1 MIGIELIRNKGYR
14 MSLKK
19 FAVTKARALPVIIL
33 ADTSGSMSVDG
44 KISALNEAIQNMV
57 STFRQE
63 SARQAEIQVGLI
75 TFGGDKAEMH
85 LPLAKASEIE
95 AMQPLD
101 AIGRTPMGHA
111 FELATELLED
121 KELITSRDYRP
132 VLILLSD
139 GIPTDSWQAGLER
152 LTTSERGQKASR
164 FAMAIGSEANIDV
177 LDAFN
182 NDLEAPVFKA
192 NEARDIHRFFR
203 AVTMSVT
210 ARSQSRTPNELA
222 PINFDELDND
232 DDDLGLDLEGQ
243 W

>member
-1 MIGIELIRNKGYR
+1 

-19 FAVTKARALPVIIL
+19 FTVAKARALPVIIL

-57 STFRQE
+57 STFKQE

-111 FELATELLED
+111 FELATKVLED
-121 KELITSRDYRP
+121 YELITSRDYRP

-164 FAMAIGSEANIDV
+164 FAMAIGVEANIDV
-177 LDAFN
+177 LEAFN
-182 NDLEAPVFKA
+182 NDLEARVFKA

-222 PINFDELDND
+222 PINFDELGND
-232 DDDLGLDLEGQ
+232 DDDLGLDLDGQ

>member
-1 MIGIELIRNKGYR
+1 

-19 FAVTKARALPVIIL
+19 FAVAKARALPVIIL
-33 ADTSGSMSVDG
+33 ADTSGSMSVGG
-44 KISALNEAIQNMV
+44 KIAALNEAVQNMV

-111 FELATELLED
+111 FELATEVLED

-139 GIPTDSWQAGLER
+139 GIPTDAWQAGLER
-152 LTTSERGQKASR
+152 LTTSERCQKASR
-164 FAMAIGSEANIDV
+164 FAMAIGAEANIDV
-177 LDAFN
+177 LEAFN

-222 PINFDELDND
+222 PINFDELEND
-232 DDDLGLDLEGQ
+232 DDDLGLDLEGK

>member
-1 MIGIELIRNKGYR
+1 

-19 FAVTKARALPVIIL
+19 FAVATARALPVLIL

-44 KISALNEAIQNMV
+44 KIAALNDAIKDMV
-57 STFRQE
+57 STFKKE

-75 TFGGDKAEMH
+75 TFGGDSAEVH
-85 LPLAKASEIE
+85 LPLAKATEIE
-95 AMQPLD
+95 SIQTLD

-111 FELATELLED
+111 FELATDILED

-132 VLILLSD
+132 VLVLLSD
-139 GIPTDSWQAGLER
+139 GIPTDNWKEGLDR
-152 LTTSERGQKASR
+152 LTSSERGQKASR
-164 FAMAIGSEANIDV
+164 FAMAIGAEANIDV
-177 LDAFN
+177 LEGFN

-192 NEARDIHRFFR
+192 HEARDINRFFR

-210 ARSQSRTPNELA
+210 ARSQSRTPNEIA
-222 PINFDELDND
+222 PVNFDELDS
-232 DDDLGLDLEGQ
+232 DDDLGLDLDGQ

>member
-1 MIGIELIRNKGYR
+1 MNT
-14 MSLKK
+14 LKK
-19 FAVTKARALPVIIL
+19 FAVAKARALPVIIL

-44 KISALNEAIQNMV
+44 KIAALNEAIKNMV
-57 STFRQE
+57 STFKKE

-75 TFGGDKAEMH
+75 TFGGDKAEIH

-111 FELATELLED
+111 FELATEVLED
-121 KELITSRDYRP
+121 NELIKPRDYRP

-139 GIPTDSWQAGLER
+139 GIPTDSWKDGLAR
-152 LTTSERGQKASR
+152 LTSSERGQKASR
-164 FAMAIGSEANIDV
+164 FAMAIGAEANIDV
-177 LDAFN
+177 LEEFN

-222 PINFDELDND
+222 QINFDELDNG
-232 DDDLGLDLEGQ
+232 DDDLGLELDGQ

>member
-1 MIGIELIRNKGYR
+1 
-14 MSLKK
+14 
-19 FAVTKARALPVIIL
+19 
-33 ADTSGSMSVDG
+33 
-44 KISALNEAIQNMV
+44 
-57 STFRQE
+57 
-63 SARQAEIQVGLI
+63 
-75 TFGGDKAEMH
+75 
-85 LPLAKASEIE
+85 
-95 AMQPLD
+95 
-101 AIGRTPMGHA
+101 MGHA
-111 FELATELLED
+111 FELATNVLED

-139 GIPTDSWQAGLER
+139 GIPTDSWKDGLAH

-164 FAMAIGSEANIDV
+164 FAMAIGAEANIEV
-177 LDAFN
+177 LQAFN

-222 PINFDELDND
+222 PINFDELGND
-232 DDDLGLDLEGQ
+232 DDDLGLDLDGQ

>member
-1 MIGIELIRNKGYR
+1 

-19 FAVTKARALPVIIL
+19 FTVSKARALPVIIL

-44 KISALNEAIQNMV
+44 KIAALNEAVQNMV

-111 FELATELLED
+111 FELATEVLED

-164 FAMAIGSEANIDV
+164 FAMAIGAEANIDV
-177 LDAFN
+177 LEAFN

>member
-1 MIGIELIRNKGYR
+1 

-19 FAVTKARALPVIIL
+19 FAVAKARALPVIIL

-44 KISALNEAIQNMV
+44 KIAALNEAVQSMV

-95 AMQPLD
+95 AMQPLE

-111 FELATELLED
+111 FELATEVLEN

-139 GIPTDSWQAGLER
+139 GIPTDAWQAGLER

-164 FAMAIGSEANIDV
+164 FAMAIGAGANIDV
-177 LDAFN
+177 LEAFN

-203 AVTMSVT
+203 AVTMSIT

-222 PINFDELDND
+222 PINFDELEND
-232 DDDLGLDLEGQ
+232 DDDLGLDLEGK

>member
-1 MIGIELIRNKGYR
+1 

-19 FAVTKARALPVIIL
+19 FAVAKARALPVIIL
-33 ADTSGSMSVDG
+33 ADTSGSMSVGG
-44 KISALNEAIQNMV
+44 KIAALNEAVQNMV

-111 FELATELLED
+111 FELATEVLED

-139 GIPTDSWQAGLER
+139 GIPTDNWKDGLAR
-152 LTTSERGQKASR
+152 LTTSERGRKTSR
-164 FAMAIGSEANIDV
+164 FSMAIGAEANIDV
-177 LDAFN
+177 LEAFN

>member
-1 MIGIELIRNKGYR
+1 

-19 FAVTKARALPVIIL
+19 FAVAKARALPVIIL
-33 ADTSGSMSVDG
+33 ADTSGSMSVEG
-44 KISALNEAIQNMV
+44 KDEALNEAIQNMV
-57 STFRQE
+57 STFKQE
-63 SARQAEIQVGLI
+63 SARQAEIHVGLI
-75 TFGGDKAEMH
+75 TFGGESAEMH

-95 AMQPLD
+95 AMQPLT
-101 AIGRTPMGHA
+101 ASGRTPMGHA
-111 FELATELLED
+111 FELATEVLED
-121 KELITSRDYRP
+121 KEIITSRDYRP

-152 LTTSERGQKASR
+152 LTNSERGQKASR
-164 FAMAIGSEANIDV
+164 FAMAIGAEANIDV
-177 LDAFN
+177 LEAFN
-182 NDLEAPVFKA
+182 NDLEAPVFKG

-232 DDDLGLDLEGQ
+232 DDDLGLDLEGL
-243 W
+243 

>member
-1 MIGIELIRNKGYR
+1 

-19 FAVTKARALPVIIL
+19 FAVAKARALPVLIL

-44 KISALNEAIQNMV
+44 KIAALNDAIKDMV
-57 STFRQE
+57 STFKKE

-75 TFGGDKAEMH
+75 TFGGDSAEVH
-85 LPLAKASEIE
+85 LPLAKATEIE
-95 AMQPLD
+95 SIQTLD

-111 FELATELLED
+111 FELATDILED

-132 VLILLSD
+132 VLVLLSD
-139 GIPTDSWQAGLER
+139 GIPTDNWKEGLDR
-152 LTTSERGQKASR
+152 LTSSERGQKASR
-164 FAMAIGSEANIDV
+164 FAMAIGAEANIDV
-177 LDAFN
+177 LEGFN

-192 NEARDIHRFFR
+192 HEARDIHRFFR

-210 ARSQSRTPNELA
+210 ARSQSRTPNEIA
-222 PINFDELDND
+222 PVNFDELDS
-232 DDDLGLDLEGQ
+232 DDDLGLDLDGQ

>member
-1 MIGIELIRNKGYR
+1 

-19 FAVTKARALPVIIL
+19 FAVAKARALPVIIL

-44 KISALNEAIQNMV
+44 KIANLNEAIQDMV
-57 STFRQE
+57 STFKQE

-75 TFGGDKAEMH
+75 TFGGNEAELHTPLIKAT
-85 LPLAKASEIE
+85 EIE
-95 AMQPLD
+95 SIQELT
-101 AIGRTPMGHA
+101 AIGRTPMGNA

-121 KELITSRDYRP
+121 QSKITSRDYRP

-139 GIPTDSWQAGLER
+139 GIPTDEWKSSLET
-152 LTTSERGQKASR
+152 LCNSERASKASR
-164 FAMAIGSEANIDV
+164 FAMAIGNEANLTV
-177 LDAFN
+177 LEQFN
-182 NDLEAPVFKA
+182 NDLEASVFKA

-210 ARSQSRTPNELA
+210 ARSQSQTPNELIA
-222 PINFDELDND
+222 IDFDDLENG
-232 DDDLGLDLEGQ
+232 DDLGLDLSGQ

>member
-1 MIGIELIRNKGYR
+1 

-19 FAVTKARALPVIIL
+19 FAVAKARALPVIIL
-33 ADTSGSMSVDG
+33 ADTSGSMSVKG
-44 KISALNEAIQNMV
+44 KDEALNEAIQNMV
-57 STFRQE
+57 STFKQE
-63 SARQAEIQVGLI
+63 SARQAEIHVGLI
-75 TFGGDKAEMH
+75 TFGGESAEMH

-95 AMQPLD
+95 AMKPLD
-101 AIGRTPMGHA
+101 AFGRTPMGHA
-111 FELATELLED
+111 FELATEVLED
-121 KELITSRDYRP
+121 KEIITSRDYRP

-152 LTTSERGQKASR
+152 LTNSERGQKASR
-164 FAMAIGSEANIDV
+164 FAMAIGAEANIDV
-177 LDAFN
+177 LEAFN

-232 DDDLGLDLEGQ
+232 DDDLGLDLEGL
-243 W
+243 

>member
-1 MIGIELIRNKGYR
+1 

-19 FAVTKARALPVIIL
+19 FTVAKARALPVLIL

-44 KISALNEAIQNMV
+44 KISSLNEAIQNMV
-57 STFRQE
+57 STFKQE

-75 TFGGDKAEMH
+75 TFGGEAAEMH
-85 LPLAKASEIE
+85 LPLAKAAEIE
-95 AMQPLD
+95 AIEPLD
-101 AIGRTPMGHA
+101 ATGRTPMGHA
-111 FELATELLED
+111 FEIATKVLED

-132 VLILLSD
+132 VVILLSD
-139 GIPTDSWQAGLER
+139 GIPTDSWKAGLDS
-152 LTTSERGQKASR
+152 LCNSDRGKKASR
-164 FAMAIGSEANIDV
+164 FAMAIGAEANIDV
-177 LDAFN
+177 LEAFN

-210 ARSQSRTPNELA
+210 ARSQSQTPNDLT
-222 PINFDELDND
+222 PINFDELEND

>member
-1 MIGIELIRNKGYR
+1 

-19 FAVTKARALPVIIL
+19 FAVAKARALPVIIL

-44 KISALNEAIQNMV
+44 KIAALNEAVQNMV
-57 STFRQE
+57 STFKQE
-63 SARQAEIQVGLI
+63 SARQAEIHVGLI
-75 TFGGDKAEMH
+75 TFGGESAEMH

-95 AMQPLD
+95 AMKPLD
-101 AIGRTPMGHA
+101 AFGRTPMGHA
-111 FELATELLED
+111 FELATEVLED
-121 KELITSRDYRP
+121 KEIITSRDYRP

-152 LTTSERGQKASR
+152 LTNSERGQKASR
-164 FAMAIGSEANIDV
+164 FAMAIGAEANIDV
-177 LDAFN
+177 LEAFN
-182 NDLEAPVFKA
+182 NDLEAPVFKG

-232 DDDLGLDLEGQ
+232 DDDLGLDLEGL
-243 W
+243 

>member
-1 MIGIELIRNKGYR
+1 

-19 FAVTKARALPVIIL
+19 FTVAKARALPVIIL

-57 STFRQE
+57 STFKQE
-63 SARQAEIQVGLI
+63 SARQAEIQVGVI
-75 TFGGDKAEMH
+75 TFGGEQAEMH
-85 LPLAKASEIE
+85 TPLVKASGVE
-95 AMQPLD
+95 AMEPLR
-101 AIGRTPMGHA
+101 ATGRTPMGNA
-111 FELATELLED
+111 FELTTKVLED

-132 VLILLSD
+132 VVILLSD
-139 GIPTDSWQAGLER
+139 GIPTDSWKSGLES
-152 LTTSERGQKASR
+152 LCNSERGQKASR
-164 FAMAIGSEANIDV
+164 FAMAIGAEANIDV
-177 LDAFN
+177 LEAFN

-192 NEARDIHRFFR
+192 HEARDIHRFFR

-210 ARSQSRTPNELA
+210 ARSQSQTPNDLT
-222 PINFDELDND
+222 PINFDNLES

>member
-1 MIGIELIRNKGYR
+1 

-19 FAVTKARALPVIIL
+19 FAVAKARALPVIIL
-33 ADTSGSMSVDG
+33 ADTSGSMSVKG
-44 KISALNEAIQNMV
+44 KDEALNEAIQNMV
-57 STFRQE
+57 STFKQE
-63 SARQAEIQVGLI
+63 SARQAEIHVGLI
-75 TFGGDKAEMH
+75 TFGGESAEMH

-95 AMQPLD
+95 AMKPLD
-101 AIGRTPMGHA
+101 AFGRTPMGHA
-111 FELATELLED
+111 FELATEVLED
-121 KELITSRDYRP
+121 KEIITSRDYRP

-152 LTTSERGQKASR
+152 LTNSERGQKASR
-164 FAMAIGSEANIDV
+164 FAMAIGAEANIDV
-177 LDAFN
+177 LEAFN
-182 NDLEAPVFKA
+182 NDLEAPVFKG

-232 DDDLGLDLEGQ
+232 DDDLGLDLEGL
-243 W
+243 